1 MIVSDITLYEM
12 LKAKLGEKEAT
23 AFVTILENKVDKK
36 FEEAKNTL
44 ATKEDLAKL
53 EIKIAEG
60 EARLT
65 MRMFYFWIGQV
76 AVIAGMLA
84 YFFKSVSH

>member
-36 FEEAKNTL
+36 FDEAKNTL

-65 MRMFYFWIGQV
+65 MRMFYF
-76 AVIAGMLA
+76 
-84 YFFKSVSH
+84 